1 MDDEMKSVNDNS
13 EINDIRNPP
22 EFKGITLSGF
32 KKIDVRNQLIDSIK
46 NKLENC
52 YWSAELTCGGH
63 YIDLWEIYMHYCC
76 KYIHLKTKIIIY
88 LEKRYEIFK
97 NIILQGNF

>member
-46 NKLENC
+46 NKLEEVSC
-52 YWSAELTCGGH
+52 YWSAELICGGH

-76 KYIHLKTKIIIY
+76 KYIHLEIQKIIIY
-88 LEKRYEIFK
+88 LEKDMRYLKI
-97 NIILQGNF
+97 